1 MSDEEDVDVYG
12 ECRNFI
18 KFCKEQG
25 IQVTSEAVATVW
37 AGFLTSVAIEE
48 DEEDATLDDYS
59 IEKENKEIDEEN
71 KEIDEYNRKVDK
83 YNQALEN
90 GENSDDNF

>member
-1 MSDEEDVDVYG
+1 MSFEEDVDVYG

-37 AGFLTSVAIEE
+37 AAFQTNVALDE
-48 DEEDATLDDYS
+48 DEAERTLDDY
-59 IEKENKEIDEEN
+59 
-71 KEIDEYNRKVDK
+71 
-83 YNQALEN
+83 
-90 GENSDDNF
+90 

>member
-48 DEEDATLDDYS
+48 DEEDTTLDDYS
-59 IEKENKEIDEEN
+59 IEEENNEIDAEN

-83 YNQALEN
+83 
-90 GENSDDNF
+90 